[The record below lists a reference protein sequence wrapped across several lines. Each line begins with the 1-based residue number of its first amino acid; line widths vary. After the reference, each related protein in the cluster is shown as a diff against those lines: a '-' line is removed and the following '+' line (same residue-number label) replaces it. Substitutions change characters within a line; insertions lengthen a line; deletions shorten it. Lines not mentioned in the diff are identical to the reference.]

1 MVDER
6 TEIRVMRQNCQF
18 SRRQWLQR
26 SLLAAALSGV
36 GGRWMGERAGA
47 SFDKAGLDAVPEAL
61 DQAVQSGLMKAAVML
76 VRHGDHE
83 QAWAFGQSI
92 QTDSVFLLASI
103 TKPMVAAVVMT
114 LCDQGEIRL
123 DDPVQSYLPEFSG
136 DGRQRV
142 TLRHLLSHCSG
153 LPDQL
158 PDNSQLRSR
167 HAGMEEFVRGATRLP
182 LAFLPGS
189 KFLYSSMGILLAS
202 EVAERISGKPM
213 ASLIQERL
221 FGPLGMQTA
230 SLGTGGRSLQEL
242 VPCQTEYAAAEAGS
256 GKVDTRSW
264 DWNSLYWRQFGAPW
278 GGAHGS
284 AGDVAKF
291 FAHFLFPGGQVL
303 KPATATE
310 MVTRQFAPAV
320 TSRGLG
326 FGVGRSNSSRYCSGD
341 TWGHTGS
348 TGTLAWAD
356 PKSKAICVVLTTL
369 PGNAVDPHPRQ
380 LASDAFAKWI
390 GRT

>member
-1 MVDER
+1 MVDQVR
-6 TEIRVMRQNCQF
+6 
-18 SRRQWLQR
+18 
-26 SLLAAALSGV
+26 ASG
-36 GGRWMGERAGA
+36 GG
-47 SFDKAGLDAVPEAL
+47 DGLDTVPESL
-61 DQAVQSGLMKAAVML
+61 DRAVQSGLMRAAVML

-92 QTDSVFLLASI
+92 QRDSVFLLASI
-103 TKPMVAAVVMT
+103 TKPMVAAVVMAF
-114 LCDQGEIRL
+114 CDQGEIRL
-123 DDPVQSYLPEFSG
+123 DDPAQAYLPEFSG
-136 DGRQRV
+136 DGRQQV
-142 TLRHLLSHCSG
+142 TVRHLLSHCSG

-158 PDNSQLRSR
+158 PDNNQLRSR
-167 HAGMEEFVRGATRLP
+167 YAGMDEFVRGAMRLP
-182 LAFLPGS
+182 LAFSPGS

-202 EVAERISGKPM
+202 AIAERIAGKPM
-213 ASLIQERL
+213 PILIQERL

-242 VPCQTEYAAAEAGS
+242 VPCQTEYAAAEAGA
-256 GKVDTRSW
+256 GQVDTRSW

-291 FAHFLFPGGQVL
+291 FADFLSPSGKVL
-303 KPATATE
+303 KPATSAE

-326 FGVGRSNSSRYCSGD
+326 FGVGRSNSSRYCSAD

-380 LASDAFAKWI
+380 VASDAFAKWI

>member
-1 MVDER
+1 
-6 TEIRVMRQNCQF
+6 MRQKFRF
-18 SRRQWLQR
+18 SRREWFHR
-26 SLLAAALSGV
+26 GCLALALSEM
-36 GGRWMGERAGA
+36 GGRWMGDQAGA
-47 SFDKAGLDAVPEAL
+47 VGTKTGLDAVPESL
-61 DQAVQSGLMKAAVML
+61 DQAVQSGLLKAAVMV

-83 QAWAFGQSI
+83 RAWAFGQSI

-114 LCDQGEIRL
+114 LYDQGELRL
-123 DDPVQSYLPEFSG
+123 DDPVVAFLQEFSG
-136 DGRQRV
+136 DGRDQV

-158 PDNSQLRSR
+158 PDNNQLRSS
-167 HAGMEEFVRGATRLP
+167 HAGMREFVRGTMRLP
-182 LAFLPGS
+182 LAFPPGS

-202 EVAERISGKPM
+202 EIAERITGKPM
-213 ASLIQERL
+213 STLIQERL
-221 FGPLGMQTA
+221 FGPLEMQTA

-242 VPCQTEYAAAEAGS
+242 VPCQTEYAAAEAGA

-264 DWNSLYWRQFGAPW
+264 DWNSSYWRQFGAPW

-291 FAHFLFPGGQVL
+291 FADFLNPSGKVL
-303 KPATATE
+303 KPTTAAE

-320 TSRGLG
+320 PSRGLG
-326 FGVGRSNSSRYCSGD
+326 FGIGRSNSSRHCSGD

-380 LASDAFAKWI
+380 VASDTFAKLVNQ
-390 GRT
+390 T